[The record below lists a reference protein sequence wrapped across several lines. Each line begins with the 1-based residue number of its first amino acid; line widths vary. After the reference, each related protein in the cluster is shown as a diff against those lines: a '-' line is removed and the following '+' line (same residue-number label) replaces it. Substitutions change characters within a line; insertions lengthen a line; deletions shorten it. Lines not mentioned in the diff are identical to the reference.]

1 MITAIL
7 GGVILSTF
15 SILWYLEDREG
26 GGLYDPDPRSSYY
39 HRKHKWLLT
48 LILSLVML
56 WQF

>member
-26 GGLYDPDPRSSYY
+26 GGLYDPDPTAFDRYRRN
-39 HRKHKWLLT
+39 RK
-48 LILSLVML
+48 
-56 WQF
+56 